1 MKRIISL
8 KLLVALSMLI
18 LVACEQHDKEKGAT
32 QVVAK
37 VNNDEISIHQLNFV
51 LSHSKNITPENA
63 DIAKKKILNN
73 LVDISV
79 LYQQALTDKLDRDP
93 ETMLAIEQGRRQI
106 LAQAA
111 LQKINK
117 NVPNPTDNEVQA
129 YYQENPDL
137 FSAHKTFKLKEV
149 LISKAEG
156 KQTALT
162 EALTANPAIDDLLKA
177 LDQNKIPYQ
186 AKLITQGAENVPL
199 DQLTT
204 LVGLK
209 EGQYITFDKDNAIL
223 VLSVISYTTEN
234 VDLAKA
240 TPIIEKYL
248 NATQHKL
255 FVEKA
260 IKDLKDH
267 TKIEFEGDFTSLNA
281 EKSAVSPTTM
291 ATPQP

>member
-1 MKRIISL
+1 
-8 KLLVALSMLI
+8 MLI

-63 DIAKKKILNN
+63 DNAKKKILNN

>member
-63 DIAKKKILNN
+63 DNAKKKILNN

>member
-1 MKRIISL
+1 MKNFISL
-8 KLLVALSMLI
+8 KLLIALSMLT
-18 LVACEQHDKEKGAT
+18 LAACEQHDKEKGAT
-32 QVVAK
+32 QVIAK
-37 VNNDEISIHQLNFV
+37 INNDEISIHQLNYV

-63 DIAKKKILNN
+63 DAAKKKILNN

-93 ETMLAIEQGRRQI
+93 ETMLAIEQGKRQI
-106 LAQAA
+106 LAQAT
-111 LQKINK
+111 LQKITK
-117 NVPNPTDNEVQA
+117 NAPKPTENEVQV
-129 YYQENPDL
+129 YYQEHPDL

-162 EALTANPAIDDLLKA
+162 EALATNAALDDLLKA
-177 LDQNKIPYQ
+177 LDQNRIPYQ
-186 AKLITQGAENVPL
+186 AKQVTQGAENVPL
-199 DQLTT
+199 EQLTT

-223 VLSVISYTTEN
+223 VMSVISFTTEN

-248 NATQHKL
+248 NATQHKQ
-255 FVEKA
+255 FVENA
-260 IKDLKDH
+260 IKELKVH
-267 TKIEFEGDFTSLNA
+267 AKIEFEGEFSSLNA
-281 EKSAVSPTTM
+281 DKAEVSPSTV